1 MARTSKLE
9 QYAEHL
15 VEQVLNGEMP
25 INAAI
30 EDLDRRLEVF
40 DRVKQH
46 RDRLLASR
54 RALMGVGNK
63 LTGSGG
69 TRITADE
76 VARWLETNGPATTQD
91 IAAALSTTDAVI
103 RGHMSRGKD
112 ERFSKNGDNKW
123 ALVDHEADDEDDD

>member
-9 QYAEHL
+9 AYAEDL
-15 VEQVLNGEMP
+15 VERVLNGEVP

-30 EDLDRRLEVF
+30 EDLDRRLEVY

-63 LTGSGG
+63 MTGSGG
-69 TRITADE
+69 SRITADE
-76 VARWLETNGPATTQD
+76 VARYLEQNGPTTTQD
-91 IAAALSTTDAVI
+91 MAVALSTTDAVI

-123 ALVDHEADDEDDD
+123 ALIDHEESDEDDD